1 MSWSL
6 NIGKVAGTVVRLH
19 ITFVLFL
26 AWIFVSNYISS
37 GATIA
42 WNSLLFVVLLFL
54 CVLLHEFGHIFTA
67 QAFGVPTPYVTLLPI
82 GGVAQLERIPEEP
95 WEEFLI
101 AIAGPAVNVVIAG
114 ALIAFAHANPRAS
127 AAMGIDDMQIPMV
140 DRLAALNLFLALF
153 NLIPAFPM
161 DGGRVLRAALA
172 SRIGFVLATERA
184 ASIGQFTAFVLGFIG
199 LFHNPILL
207 FVAVF
212 VYLAA
217 ASEAHSVAL
226 RAASRGV
233 PVSQA
238 MMSHFVTLQPDTP
251 IDEAVN
257 VLLHTSQGLFPVI
270 DRNGSF
276 VGILDRANILQAVK
290 QEGPDARVAE
300 TMTAPVPT
308 VSCRATLEQALR
320 LMQQNSAAT
329 VGVTDAA
336 GKLVG
341 LVTSDTIADMM
352 TLASA
357 GGAPFAWQSRP
368 SGMR

>member
-26 AWIFVSNYISS
+26 AWIFISNYASS
-37 GATIA
+37 GSTVA

-67 QAFGVPTPYVTLLPI
+67 RAFGVMTPYVTLLPI

-101 AIAGPAVNVVIAG
+101 AVAGPAVNVVIAA
-114 ALIAFAHANPRAS
+114 ALIAFADASPHAN
-127 AAMGIDDMQIPMV
+127 AAIGIDDMQIAMV
-140 DRLAALNLFLALF
+140 DRLAALNIFLALF

-172 SRIGFVLATERA
+172 NRIGFVRATERA
-184 ASIGQFTAFVLGFIG
+184 ASIGQLTAFVLGFIG
-199 LFHNPILL
+199 LFHNPILV
-207 FVAVF
+207 FVAIF

-226 RAASRGV
+226 RAVSRGV

-238 MMSHFVTLQPDTP
+238 MMSNFVTLQPDTH
-251 IDEAVN
+251 IDEAVRI
-257 VLLHTSQGLFPVI
+257 LLQTSQGTFPVV
-270 DRNGSF
+270 DANGNL
-276 VGILDRANILQAVK
+276 VGVVDRANILESVK
-290 QEGPDARVAE
+290 QAGPDAHVVGAA
-300 TMTAPVPT
+300 TSLPVLT

-320 LMQQNSAAT
+320 LMQQHSATA
-329 VGVTDAA
+329 VGVIDAA

-341 LVTSDTIADMM
+341 LVTSDTVAELL
-352 TLASA
+352 TLAVLQKDRI
-357 GGAPFAWQSRP
+357 GGVSLA
-368 SGMR
+368 